1 MDTSFIQS
9 VSMRDAM
16 PEQRLTFVRHHH
28 TKNYIRPSGRLERVQ
43 YNLYQCVCGTQ
54 KVLRR
59 SSVTDKRP
67 NSAWSCGCLRLENL
81 QRILEKGLNRNGN
94 GNGRKGKPS
103 PNKGKV
109 RIEVD
114 GKIRFLKPKEADE
127 ILHKLYWSI

>member
-1 MDTSFIQS
+1 MTSSSI
-9 VSMRDAM
+9 VNVWMRGAM

-28 TKNYIRPSGRLERVQ
+28 SRNYTRPSGFIEKVP
-43 YNLYQCVCGTQ
+43 YCLYQCVCGKQ
-54 KVLRR
+54 KVLRK
-59 SSVTDKRP
+59 SSVTDKRR
-67 NSAWSCGCLRLENL
+67 NSAWSWGCLRLENL
-81 QRILEKGLNRNGN
+81 QKIREKGLNRN

-114 GKIRFLKPKEADE
+114 GKIRFVTPKEADE

>member
-1 MDTSFIQS
+1 MDTSSIQS
-9 VSMRDAM
+9 VLMRDAM

-28 TKNYIRPSGRLERVQ
+28 TRNYTRPSGFIEKVP
-43 YNLYQCVCGTQ
+43 YCLYQCVCGKQ
-54 KVLRR
+54 KVLRK
-59 SSVTDKRP
+59 SSVTDKRR

-81 QRILEKGLNRNGN
+81 QKIREKGLNKNGD
-94 GNGRKGKPS
+94 GRKGKPS

-114 GKIRFLKPKEADE
+114 GKIRFVNPKEADE

>member
-9 VSMRDAM
+9 VSMRGAM
-16 PEQRLTFVRHHH
+16 PEQRLKFVKYHH
-28 TKNYIRPSGRLERVQ
+28 TRNYTRPSGFIEKVP
-43 YNLYQCVCGTQ
+43 YCLYQCVCGKQ
-54 KVLRR
+54 KVLRK
-59 SSVTDKRP
+59 SSVTDKRR

-81 QRILEKGLNRNGN
+81 QKIRDRGLNKN

-114 GKIRFLKPKEADE
+114 GKIRYVTPKEADE